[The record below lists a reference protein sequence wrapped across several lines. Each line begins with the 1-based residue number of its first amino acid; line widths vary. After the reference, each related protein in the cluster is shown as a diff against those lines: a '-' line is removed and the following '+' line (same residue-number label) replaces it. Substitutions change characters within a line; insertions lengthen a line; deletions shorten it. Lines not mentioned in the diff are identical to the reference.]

1 MFASFSRHVVHLGE
15 AGAGQT
21 AKLFNNA
28 LLMMNQAAI
37 AEIVDLAAQLGMNPA
52 RLVDVLKL
60 GSASSAADLAP
71 VSMIY
76 IEAIAHRE
84 ERPVRP

>member
-52 RLVDVLKL
+52 RLVDVL
-60 GSASSAADLAP
+60 SSAAPP
-71 VSMIY
+71 VPLTLRRY
-76 IEAIAHRE
+76 Q
-84 ERPVRP
+84 